1 MKNNKSEC
9 GDELCIFGDFPQSQ
23 LTVKGYTETLNNY
36 IAVCALRFC
45 TFQTNTTCNT
55 I

>member
-9 GDELCIFGDFPQSQ
+9 GEKLYIFEDFLQSQ
-23 LTVKGYTETLNNY
+23 LTVKGYAETLNNY

-55 I
+55 V